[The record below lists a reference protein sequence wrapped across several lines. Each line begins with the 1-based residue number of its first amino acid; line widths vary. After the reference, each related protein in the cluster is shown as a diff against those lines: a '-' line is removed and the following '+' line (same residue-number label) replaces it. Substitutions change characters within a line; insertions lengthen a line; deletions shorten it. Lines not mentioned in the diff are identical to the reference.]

1 MNLQLVSRQPSSAP
15 KSTPLLFVHGAW
27 HSAWCWDENFLPYFA
42 AHGYAAHA
50 LSLRGHGASEGR
62 PGLRWAS
69 LADYADDVASVAAA
83 LPAPPVVVGHSM
95 GGMVVQHYLA
105 AHRAPAAVLL
115 ASAPPAGVI
124 PTTLRVARAHPLTF
138 LKTNLALSLYPIV
151 GTPERAREFLFSQ
164 AMPRAQSDG
173 YFAKLQDESYRAYLD
188 MMLLNLPNPRR
199 AHNTPVLVLGAADDK
214 VFTVSEVQAT
224 ARAYGAEAHIFPAMA
239 HDMMLEPGWQTVA
252 DRILAWLAERGL

>member
-1 MNLQLVSRQPSSAP
+1 MNLQLVSCQPSSAP
-15 KSTPLLFVHGAW
+15 KSTPPLFVHGAW

-62 PGLRWAS
+62 SRLRWAS
-69 LADYADDVASVAAA
+69 LADYAEDVDSVAAT

-138 LKTNLALSLYPIV
+138 LKTNLTLSLYPIV
-151 GTPERAREFLFSQ
+151 GTPELAREFLFSQ
-164 AMPRAQSDG
+164 AMPRAI
-173 YFAKLQDESYRAYLD
+173 RR
-188 MMLLNLPNPRR
+188 LLR
-199 AHNTPVLVLGAADDK
+199 
-214 VFTVSEVQAT
+214 QT
-224 ARAYGAEAHIFPAMA
+224 ARRIVPCLSRHDAAQPAKSQA
-239 HDMMLEPGWQTVA
+239 GPKHTRPRPRSGGRQSFRRV
-252 DRILAWLAERGL
+252 